1 MNFQR
6 GNSQQI
12 GSSRALAVA
21 RAIYDEVNLALWA
34 IAAALIIFVVVF
46 ILPKAPELR
55 ARADL
60 LRTQQVGAE
69 NEWYCQRWH
78 MGPMSPMHE
87 RCMMDLQQLRISIES
102 RIADDSGI

>member
-1 MNFQR
+1 M
-6 GNSQQI
+6 NSQK
-12 GSSRALAVA
+12 AVNSQRILERA

-34 IAAALIIFVVVF
+34 IAAALMIYVVVF

-55 ARADL
+55 AQAET
-60 LRTQQVGAE
+60 LRTQQVSTE

-87 RCMMDLQQLRISIES
+87 RCMMDLQQLRTSIES